1 MDIKNPEYI
10 LEIARQQS
18 VTHAAEKLFVTQ
30 STLSQYLL
38 KLENEL
44 GTPLFSREKSGL
56 VPTEAGHVYLHAAR
70 AVVQIQNAAE
80 ASIAALKKE
89 GFLCVGVSFWG
100 LTLLTGLLPA
110 FKSRFPDI
118 TLRIFVDDYAHLK
131 VMMQAGRIDLAVI
144 SITEED
150 DRPAQGAVNLRREEL
165 VVALPREAA
174 YCLEHPDAEFISEKQ
189 LPQALD
195 TLDFIA
201 LDEGASIRRRRECLS
216 CHKRFTTY
224 EMMESLPLVV
234 VKKDGSRQ
242 SFDRNKVMSGL
253 IRACEKRPV
262 SVNTLEELVTEIEQV
277 LQNEMEREVSSA
289 MIGELVMERLKKVDE
304 VAYVRFASVYRQF
317 KDINTFMQELNKL
330 LEDRR

>member
-18 VTHAAEKLFVTQ
+18 VTHAAEKLFATQ

-80 ASIAALKKE
+80 VSIAALKKE

-100 LTLLTGLLPA
+100 LTLLTGLLPT

-118 TLRIFVDDYAHLK
+118 TLRLFVDDYAHLK

-150 DRPAQGAVNLRREEL
+150 DRPAQGSIDLKREEL

-174 YCLEHPDAEFISEKQ
+174 YCLEHPDAEFISEEQ

-195 TLDFIA
+195 TLNFIA
-201 LDEGASIRRRRECLS
+201 PDEGASIRRIEDALFRRLMYRPHVICEVEREDSATRMVAAGVGAAILS
-216 CHKRFTTY
+216 VEDVRGVREIRSFRLDPPLYRENIMVLRRGVKRTEALT
-224 EMMESLPLVV
+224 
-234 VKKDGSRQ
+234 G
-242 SFDRNKVMSGL
+242 
-253 IRACEKRPV
+253 
-262 SVNTLEELVTEIEQV
+262 LEEL
-277 LQNEMEREVSSA
+277 
-289 MIGELVMERLKKVDE
+289 LVAQAR
-304 VAYVRFASVYRQF
+304 
-317 KDINTFMQELNKL
+317 NK
-330 LEDRR
+330 

>member
-201 LDEGASIRRRRECLS
+201 LDEGASIRRIEDALFRRLMYRPHVICEVEREDSATRMVDAGVGAAILS
-216 CHKRFTTY
+216 QEDVRGVRSIRSFRLDPPLYRENIMVLRRGVKRTEALT
-224 EMMESLPLVV
+224 
-234 VKKDGSRQ
+234 G
-242 SFDRNKVMSGL
+242 
-253 IRACEKRPV
+253 
-262 SVNTLEELVTEIEQV
+262 LEEL
-277 LQNEMEREVSSA
+277 
-289 MIGELVMERLKKVDE
+289 LVAQARSK
-304 VAYVRFASVYRQF
+304 
-317 KDINTFMQELNKL
+317 
-330 LEDRR
+330 

>member
-150 DRPAQGAVNLRREEL
+150 DRPAQGSIDLKREEL

-174 YCLEHPDAEFISEKQ
+174 YCLEHPDAEFISEEQ

-195 TLDFIA
+195 TLNFIA
-201 LDEGASIRRRRECLS
+201 PDEGASIRRIEDALFRRLMYRPHVICEVEREDSATRMVAAGVGAAILS
-216 CHKRFTTY
+216 VEDVRGVREIRSFRLDPPLYRENIMVLRRGVKRTEALT
-224 EMMESLPLVV
+224 
-234 VKKDGSRQ
+234 G
-242 SFDRNKVMSGL
+242 
-253 IRACEKRPV
+253 
-262 SVNTLEELVTEIEQV
+262 LEEL
-277 LQNEMEREVSSA
+277 
-289 MIGELVMERLKKVDE
+289 LVAQAQSE
-304 VAYVRFASVYRQF
+304 
-317 KDINTFMQELNKL
+317 
-330 LEDRR
+330 

>member
-80 ASIAALKKE
+80 VSIAALKKE

-100 LTLLTGLLPA
+100 LTLLTGLLPT
-110 FKSRFPDI
+110 FKSRVPDI
-118 TLRIFVDDYAHLK
+118 TLRLFVDDYAHLK

-150 DRPAQGAVNLRREEL
+150 DRPAQGAIDLRREEL

-195 TLDFIA
+195 TLNFIA
-201 LDEGASIRRRRECLS
+201 PDEGASIRRIEDALFRRLMYRPHVICEVEREDSATRMVAAGVGAAILS
-216 CHKRFTTY
+216 VEDVRGVREIRSFRLDPPLYRENIMVLRRGVKRTEALT
-224 EMMESLPLVV
+224 
-234 VKKDGSRQ
+234 G
-242 SFDRNKVMSGL
+242 
-253 IRACEKRPV
+253 
-262 SVNTLEELVTEIEQV
+262 LEEL
-277 LQNEMEREVSSA
+277 
-289 MIGELVMERLKKVDE
+289 LVAQAR
-304 VAYVRFASVYRQF
+304 
-317 KDINTFMQELNKL
+317 NK
-330 LEDRR
+330 

>member
-80 ASIAALKKE
+80 VSIAALKKE

-100 LTLLTGLLPA
+100 LTLLTGLLPT

-118 TLRIFVDDYAHLK
+118 TLRLFVDDYAHLK

-150 DRPAQGAVNLRREEL
+150 DRPAQGSIDLKREEL

-174 YCLEHPDAEFISEKQ
+174 YCLEHPDAEFISEEQ

-195 TLDFIA
+195 TLNFIA
-201 LDEGASIRRRRECLS
+201 PDEGASIRRIEDALFRRLMYRPHVICEVEREDSATRMVAAGVGAAILS
-216 CHKRFTTY
+216 VEDVRGVREIRSFRLDPPLYRENIMVLRHGVKRTEALT
-224 EMMESLPLVV
+224 
-234 VKKDGSRQ
+234 G
-242 SFDRNKVMSGL
+242 
-253 IRACEKRPV
+253 
-262 SVNTLEELVTEIEQV
+262 LEEL
-277 LQNEMEREVSSA
+277 
-289 MIGELVMERLKKVDE
+289 LVAQAR
-304 VAYVRFASVYRQF
+304 
-317 KDINTFMQELNKL
+317 NK
-330 LEDRR
+330 

>member
-150 DRPAQGAVNLRREEL
+150 DRPAQGAVDLRREEL

-174 YCLEHPDAEFISEKQ
+174 YCLEHPDAEFIPEKQ

-201 LDEGASIRRRRECLS
+201 LDEGASIRRIEDALFRRLMYRPHVICEVEREDSATRMVDAGVGAAILS
-216 CHKRFTTY
+216 QEDVRGVRSIRSFRLDPPLYRENIMVLRRGVKRTEALT
-224 EMMESLPLVV
+224 
-234 VKKDGSRQ
+234 G
-242 SFDRNKVMSGL
+242 
-253 IRACEKRPV
+253 
-262 SVNTLEELVTEIEQV
+262 LEEL
-277 LQNEMEREVSSA
+277 
-289 MIGELVMERLKKVDE
+289 LVAQAR
-304 VAYVRFASVYRQF
+304 
-317 KDINTFMQELNKL
+317 NK
-330 LEDRR
+330 

>member
-80 ASIAALKKE
+80 VSIAALKKE

-100 LTLLTGLLPA
+100 LTLLTGLLPT

-118 TLRIFVDDYAHLK
+118 TLRLFVDDYAHLK

-150 DRPAQGAVNLRREEL
+150 DRPARGAIDLRREEL

-195 TLDFIA
+195 TLNFIA
-201 LDEGASIRRRRECLS
+201 PDEGASIRRIEDALFRRLMYRPHVICEVEREDSATRMVAAGVGAAILS
-216 CHKRFTTY
+216 VEDVRGVREIRSFRLDPPLYRENIMVLRRGVKRTEALT
-224 EMMESLPLVV
+224 
-234 VKKDGSRQ
+234 G
-242 SFDRNKVMSGL
+242 
-253 IRACEKRPV
+253 
-262 SVNTLEELVTEIEQV
+262 LEEL
-277 LQNEMEREVSSA
+277 
-289 MIGELVMERLKKVDE
+289 LVAQAR
-304 VAYVRFASVYRQF
+304 
-317 KDINTFMQELNKL
+317 NK
-330 LEDRR
+330 

>member
-44 GTPLFSREKSGL
+44 GPPLFSREKSGL

-195 TLDFIA
+195 TLNFIA
-201 LDEGASIRRRRECLS
+201 PDEGASIRRIEDALFRRLMYRPHVICEVEREDSATRMVAAGVGAAILS
-216 CHKRFTTY
+216 VEDVRGVREIRSFRLDPPLYRENIMVLRRGVKRTEALT
-224 EMMESLPLVV
+224 
-234 VKKDGSRQ
+234 G
-242 SFDRNKVMSGL
+242 
-253 IRACEKRPV
+253 
-262 SVNTLEELVTEIEQV
+262 LEEL
-277 LQNEMEREVSSA
+277 
-289 MIGELVMERLKKVDE
+289 LVAQAQSE
-304 VAYVRFASVYRQF
+304 
-317 KDINTFMQELNKL
+317 
-330 LEDRR
+330 

>member
-80 ASIAALKKE
+80 ASIAALKKD
-89 GFLCVGVSFWG
+89 GFLCEGVSFWG

-150 DRPAQGAVNLRREEL
+150 DRPAQGSIDLRREEL

-201 LDEGASIRRRRECLS
+201 LDEGASIRRIEDALFRRLMYRPHVICEVEREDSATRMVDAGVGAAILS
-216 CHKRFTTY
+216 QEDVRGVRSIRSFRLDPPLYRENIMVLRRGVKRTEALT
-224 EMMESLPLVV
+224 
-234 VKKDGSRQ
+234 G
-242 SFDRNKVMSGL
+242 
-253 IRACEKRPV
+253 
-262 SVNTLEELVTEIEQV
+262 LEEL
-277 LQNEMEREVSSA
+277 
-289 MIGELVMERLKKVDE
+289 LVAQAR
-304 VAYVRFASVYRQF
+304 
-317 KDINTFMQELNKL
+317 NK
-330 LEDRR
+330 

>member
-201 LDEGASIRRRRECLS
+201 LDEGASIRRIEDALFRRLMYRPHVICEVERDDSATRMVDAGVGAAILS
-216 CHKRFTTY
+216 QEDVRGVRSIRSFRLDPPLYRENIMVLRRGAKRTEALT
-224 EMMESLPLVV
+224 
-234 VKKDGSRQ
+234 G
-242 SFDRNKVMSGL
+242 
-253 IRACEKRPV
+253 
-262 SVNTLEELVTEIEQV
+262 LEEL
-277 LQNEMEREVSSA
+277 
-289 MIGELVMERLKKVDE
+289 LVAQARSE
-304 VAYVRFASVYRQF
+304 
-317 KDINTFMQELNKL
+317 
-330 LEDRR
+330 

>member
-80 ASIAALKKE
+80 VSIAALKKE

-100 LTLLTGLLPA
+100 LTLLTGLLPT

-118 TLRIFVDDYAHLK
+118 TLRLFVDDYAHLK

-150 DRPAQGAVNLRREEL
+150 DRPAQGSIDLKREEL

-174 YCLEHPDAEFISEKQ
+174 YCLEHPDAEFISEEQ

-195 TLDFIA
+195 TLNFIA
-201 LDEGASIRRRRECLS
+201 PDEGASIRRIEDALFRRLMYRPHVICEVEREDSATRMVAAGVGAAILS
-216 CHKRFTTY
+216 VEDVRGVREIRSFRLDPPLYRENIMVLRRGVKRTEALT
-224 EMMESLPLVV
+224 
-234 VKKDGSRQ
+234 G
-242 SFDRNKVMSGL
+242 
-253 IRACEKRPV
+253 
-262 SVNTLEELVTEIEQV
+262 LEELLAAQA
-277 LQNEMEREVSSA
+277 R
-289 MIGELVMERLKKVDE
+289 
-304 VAYVRFASVYRQF
+304 
-317 KDINTFMQELNKL
+317 NK
-330 LEDRR
+330 

>member
-150 DRPAQGAVNLRREEL
+150 DRPAQGAVDLRREEL

-174 YCLEHPDAEFISEKQ
+174 YCLEHPDAEFIPEKQ

-201 LDEGASIRRRRECLS
+201 LDEGASIRRIEDALFRLLMYRPHVICEVEREDSATRMVDAGVGAAILSQEDVRGVRSIRSFRLDPPLYRENIMVLRRGV
-216 CHKRFTTY
+216 KRTEALT
-224 EMMESLPLVV
+224 
-234 VKKDGSRQ
+234 G
-242 SFDRNKVMSGL
+242 
-253 IRACEKRPV
+253 
-262 SVNTLEELVTEIEQV
+262 LEEL
-277 LQNEMEREVSSA
+277 
-289 MIGELVMERLKKVDE
+289 LVAQAR
-304 VAYVRFASVYRQF
+304 
-317 KDINTFMQELNKL
+317 NK
-330 LEDRR
+330 

>member
-1 MDIKNPEYI
+1 MDIKNPEYT

-80 ASIAALKKE
+80 VSIAALKKE

-100 LTLLTGLLPA
+100 LTLLTGLLPT

-118 TLRIFVDDYAHLK
+118 TLRLFVDDYAHLK

-150 DRPAQGAVNLRREEL
+150 DRPAQGSIDLKREEL

-174 YCLEHPDAEFISEKQ
+174 YCLEHPDAEFISEEQ

-195 TLDFIA
+195 TLNFIA
-201 LDEGASIRRRRECLS
+201 PDEGASIRRIEDALFRRLMYRPHVICEVEREDSATRMVAAGVGAAILS
-216 CHKRFTTY
+216 VEDVRGVREIRSFRLDPPLYRENIMVLRRGVKRTEALT
-224 EMMESLPLVV
+224 
-234 VKKDGSRQ
+234 G
-242 SFDRNKVMSGL
+242 
-253 IRACEKRPV
+253 
-262 SVNTLEELVTEIEQV
+262 LEEL
-277 LQNEMEREVSSA
+277 
-289 MIGELVMERLKKVDE
+289 LVAQAR
-304 VAYVRFASVYRQF
+304 
-317 KDINTFMQELNKL
+317 NK
-330 LEDRR
+330 

>member
-80 ASIAALKKE
+80 VSIAALKKE

-100 LTLLTGLLPA
+100 LTLLTGLLPT

-118 TLRIFVDDYAHLK
+118 TLRLFVDDYAHLK

-150 DRPAQGAVNLRREEL
+150 DRPAQGAIDLRREEL

-195 TLDFIA
+195 TLNFIA
-201 LDEGASIRRRRECLS
+201 PDEGASIRRIEDALFRRLMYRPHVICEVEREDSATRMVAAGVGAAILS
-216 CHKRFTTY
+216 VEDVRGVREIRSFRLDPPLYRENIMVLRRGVKRTEALT
-224 EMMESLPLVV
+224 
-234 VKKDGSRQ
+234 G
-242 SFDRNKVMSGL
+242 
-253 IRACEKRPV
+253 
-262 SVNTLEELVTEIEQV
+262 LEEL
-277 LQNEMEREVSSA
+277 
-289 MIGELVMERLKKVDE
+289 LVAQARN
-304 VAYVRFASVYRQF
+304 R
-317 KDINTFMQELNKL
+317 
-330 LEDRR
+330 

>member
-30 STLSQYLL
+30 STLSQYLS

-201 LDEGASIRRRRECLS
+201 LDEGASIRRIEDALFRRLMYRPHVICEVEREDSATRMVDAGVGAAILS
-216 CHKRFTTY
+216 QEDVRGVRSIRSFRLDPPLYRENIMVLRRGAKRTEALT
-224 EMMESLPLVV
+224 
-234 VKKDGSRQ
+234 G
-242 SFDRNKVMSGL
+242 
-253 IRACEKRPV
+253 
-262 SVNTLEELVTEIEQV
+262 LEEL
-277 LQNEMEREVSSA
+277 
-289 MIGELVMERLKKVDE
+289 LVAQARSE
-304 VAYVRFASVYRQF
+304 
-317 KDINTFMQELNKL
+317 
-330 LEDRR
+330 

>member
-80 ASIAALKKE
+80 VSIAALKKE

-100 LTLLTGLLPA
+100 LTLLTGLLPT

-118 TLRIFVDDYAHLK
+118 TLRLFVDDYAHLK

-150 DRPAQGAVNLRREEL
+150 DRPAQGSIDLKREEL

-174 YCLEHPDAEFISEKQ
+174 YCLEHPDAEFISEEQ

-195 TLDFIA
+195 TLNFIA
-201 LDEGASIRRRRECLS
+201 PDEGASIRRIEDALFRRLMYRPHVICEVEREDSATRMVDAGVGAAILS
-216 CHKRFTTY
+216 QEDVRGVRSIRSFRLDPPLYRENIMVLRRGVKRTEALT
-224 EMMESLPLVV
+224 
-234 VKKDGSRQ
+234 G
-242 SFDRNKVMSGL
+242 
-253 IRACEKRPV
+253 
-262 SVNTLEELVTEIEQV
+262 LEEL
-277 LQNEMEREVSSA
+277 
-289 MIGELVMERLKKVDE
+289 LVAQAR
-304 VAYVRFASVYRQF
+304 
-317 KDINTFMQELNKL
+317 NK
-330 LEDRR
+330 

>member
-195 TLDFIA
+195 TLNFIA
-201 LDEGASIRRRRECLS
+201 PDEGASIRRIEDALFRRLMYRPHVICGEDSATRMVAAGVGAAILS
-216 CHKRFTTY
+216 VEDVRGVREIRSFRLDPPLYRENIMVLRRGVKRTEALT
-224 EMMESLPLVV
+224 
-234 VKKDGSRQ
+234 G
-242 SFDRNKVMSGL
+242 
-253 IRACEKRPV
+253 
-262 SVNTLEELVTEIEQV
+262 LEEL
-277 LQNEMEREVSSA
+277 
-289 MIGELVMERLKKVDE
+289 LVAQAR
-304 VAYVRFASVYRQF
+304 
-317 KDINTFMQELNKL
+317 NK
-330 LEDRR
+330 

>member
-150 DRPAQGAVNLRREEL
+150 DRPAQGSIDLKREEL

-201 LDEGASIRRRRECLS
+201 LDEGASIRRIEDALFRRLMYRPHVICEVEREDSATRMVDAGVGAAILS
-216 CHKRFTTY
+216 QEDVRGVRSIRSFRLDPPLYRENIMVLRRGVKRTEALT
-224 EMMESLPLVV
+224 
-234 VKKDGSRQ
+234 G
-242 SFDRNKVMSGL
+242 
-253 IRACEKRPV
+253 
-262 SVNTLEELVTEIEQV
+262 LEEL
-277 LQNEMEREVSSA
+277 
-289 MIGELVMERLKKVDE
+289 LVAQAR
-304 VAYVRFASVYRQF
+304 
-317 KDINTFMQELNKL
+317 NK
-330 LEDRR
+330 

>member
-80 ASIAALKKE
+80 VSIAALKKE

-100 LTLLTGLLPA
+100 LTLVTDLLPA
-110 FKSRFPDI
+110 FKARFPDI
-118 TLRIFVDDYAHLK
+118 TLRLFVDDYAHLK

-150 DRPAQGAVNLRREEL
+150 DRPAQGSIDLKREEL

-174 YCLEHPDAEFISEKQ
+174 YCLEHPDAEFISEEQ

-195 TLDFIA
+195 TLNFIA
-201 LDEGASIRRRRECLS
+201 PDEGASIRRIEDALFRRLMYRPHVICEVEREDSATRMVAAGVGAAILS
-216 CHKRFTTY
+216 VEDVRGVREIRSFRLDPPLYRENIMVLRRGVKRTEALT
-224 EMMESLPLVV
+224 
-234 VKKDGSRQ
+234 G
-242 SFDRNKVMSGL
+242 
-253 IRACEKRPV
+253 
-262 SVNTLEELVTEIEQV
+262 LEEL
-277 LQNEMEREVSSA
+277 
-289 MIGELVMERLKKVDE
+289 LVAQAR
-304 VAYVRFASVYRQF
+304 
-317 KDINTFMQELNKL
+317 NK
-330 LEDRR
+330 

>member
-80 ASIAALKKE
+80 VSIAALKKE

-100 LTLLTGLLPA
+100 LTLLTGLLPT

-118 TLRIFVDDYAHLK
+118 TLRLFVDDYAHLK

-150 DRPAQGAVNLRREEL
+150 DRPAQGSIDLKREEL

-174 YCLEHPDAEFISEKQ
+174 YCLEHPDAEFISEEQ

-195 TLDFIA
+195 TLNFIA
-201 LDEGASIRRRRECLS
+201 PDEGASIRRIEDALFRRLMYRPHVICEVEREDSATRMVAAGVGAAILS
-216 CHKRFTTY
+216 VEDVRGVREIRSFRLDPPLYRENIMVLRRGVKRTEALT
-224 EMMESLPLVV
+224 
-234 VKKDGSRQ
+234 G
-242 SFDRNKVMSGL
+242 
-253 IRACEKRPV
+253 
-262 SVNTLEELVTEIEQV
+262 LEEL
-277 LQNEMEREVSSA
+277 
-289 MIGELVMERLKKVDE
+289 LVAHAR
-304 VAYVRFASVYRQF
+304 
-317 KDINTFMQELNKL
+317 NK
-330 LEDRR
+330 

>member
-110 FKSRFPDI
+110 FNSRFPDI

-201 LDEGASIRRRRECLS
+201 LDEGASIRRIEDALFRRLMYRPHVICEVEREDSATRMVDAGVGAAILS
-216 CHKRFTTY
+216 QEDVRGVRSIRSFRLDPPLYRENIMVLRRGAKRTEALT
-224 EMMESLPLVV
+224 
-234 VKKDGSRQ
+234 G
-242 SFDRNKVMSGL
+242 
-253 IRACEKRPV
+253 
-262 SVNTLEELVTEIEQV
+262 LEEL
-277 LQNEMEREVSSA
+277 
-289 MIGELVMERLKKVDE
+289 LVAQARSE
-304 VAYVRFASVYRQF
+304 
-317 KDINTFMQELNKL
+317 
-330 LEDRR
+330 

>member
-150 DRPAQGAVNLRREEL
+150 DRPAQGAVDLRREEL

-189 LPQALD
+189 LPQVLD

-201 LDEGASIRRRRECLS
+201 LDEGASIRRIEDALFRRLMYRPHVICEVEREDSATRMVDAGVGAAILS
-216 CHKRFTTY
+216 QEDVRGVRSIRSFRLDPPLYRENIMVLRRGVKRTEALT
-224 EMMESLPLVV
+224 
-234 VKKDGSRQ
+234 G
-242 SFDRNKVMSGL
+242 
-253 IRACEKRPV
+253 
-262 SVNTLEELVTEIEQV
+262 LEEL
-277 LQNEMEREVSSA
+277 
-289 MIGELVMERLKKVDE
+289 LVAQAR
-304 VAYVRFASVYRQF
+304 
-317 KDINTFMQELNKL
+317 NK
-330 LEDRR
+330 

>member
-100 LTLLTGLLPA
+100 LTLLTGLLPT

-118 TLRIFVDDYAHLK
+118 TLRLFVDDYAHLK

-150 DRPAQGAVNLRREEL
+150 DRPAQGAIDLRREEL

-195 TLDFIA
+195 TLNFIA
-201 LDEGASIRRRRECLS
+201 PDEGASIRRIEDALFRRLMYRPHVICEVEREDSATRMVAAGVGAAILS
-216 CHKRFTTY
+216 VEDVRGVREIRSFRLDPPLYRENIMVLRRGVKRTEALT
-224 EMMESLPLVV
+224 
-234 VKKDGSRQ
+234 G
-242 SFDRNKVMSGL
+242 
-253 IRACEKRPV
+253 
-262 SVNTLEELVTEIEQV
+262 LEEL
-277 LQNEMEREVSSA
+277 
-289 MIGELVMERLKKVDE
+289 LVAQAR
-304 VAYVRFASVYRQF
+304 
-317 KDINTFMQELNKL
+317 NK
-330 LEDRR
+330 

>member
-80 ASIAALKKE
+80 VSIAALKKE

-100 LTLLTGLLPA
+100 LTLLTGLLPT

-118 TLRIFVDDYAHLK
+118 TLRLFVDDYAHLK
-131 VMMQAGRIDLAVI
+131 VRMQAGRIDLAVI

-150 DRPAQGAVNLRREEL
+150 DRPAQGSIDLKREEL

-174 YCLEHPDAEFISEKQ
+174 YCLEHPDAEFISEEQ

-195 TLDFIA
+195 TLNFIA
-201 LDEGASIRRRRECLS
+201 PDEGASIRRIEDALFRRLMYRPHVICEVEREDSATRMVAAGVGAAILS
-216 CHKRFTTY
+216 VEDVRGVREIRSFRLDPPLYRENIMVLRRGVKRTEALT
-224 EMMESLPLVV
+224 
-234 VKKDGSRQ
+234 G
-242 SFDRNKVMSGL
+242 
-253 IRACEKRPV
+253 
-262 SVNTLEELVTEIEQV
+262 LEEL
-277 LQNEMEREVSSA
+277 
-289 MIGELVMERLKKVDE
+289 LVAQAR
-304 VAYVRFASVYRQF
+304 
-317 KDINTFMQELNKL
+317 NK
-330 LEDRR
+330 

>member
-201 LDEGASIRRRRECLS
+201 LDEGASIRRIEDALFRRLMYRPHVICEVEREDSATRMVDAGVGAAILS
-216 CHKRFTTY
+216 QEDVRGVRSIRSFRLDPPLYRENIMVLRRGAKRTEALT
-224 EMMESLPLVV
+224 
-234 VKKDGSRQ
+234 G
-242 SFDRNKVMSGL
+242 
-253 IRACEKRPV
+253 
-262 SVNTLEELVTEIEQV
+262 LEELLVAQAR
-277 LQNEMEREVSSA
+277 NE
-289 MIGELVMERLKKVDE
+289 
-304 VAYVRFASVYRQF
+304 
-317 KDINTFMQELNKL
+317 
-330 LEDRR
+330 

>member
-30 STLSQYLL
+30 STLSQYLS

-150 DRPAQGAVNLRREEL
+150 DRPAQGAIDLRREEL

-195 TLDFIA
+195 TLNFIA
-201 LDEGASIRRRRECLS
+201 PDEGASIRRIEDALFRRLMYRPHVICEVEREDSATRMVAAGVGAAILS
-216 CHKRFTTY
+216 VEDVRGVREIRSFRLDPPLYRENIMVLRRGVKRTEALT
-224 EMMESLPLVV
+224 
-234 VKKDGSRQ
+234 G
-242 SFDRNKVMSGL
+242 
-253 IRACEKRPV
+253 
-262 SVNTLEELVTEIEQV
+262 LEEL
-277 LQNEMEREVSSA
+277 
-289 MIGELVMERLKKVDE
+289 LVAQAQSE
-304 VAYVRFASVYRQF
+304 
-317 KDINTFMQELNKL
+317 
-330 LEDRR
+330 

>member
-56 VPTEAGHVYLHAAR
+56 VSTEAGHVYLHAAR

-80 ASIAALKKE
+80 VSIAALKKE

-100 LTLLTGLLPA
+100 LTLLTGLLPT

-118 TLRIFVDDYAHLK
+118 TLRLFVDDYAHLK

-150 DRPAQGAVNLRREEL
+150 DRPAQGAIDLRREEL

-195 TLDFIA
+195 TLNFIA
-201 LDEGASIRRRRECLS
+201 PDEGASIRRIEDALFRRLMDRPHVICEVEREDSATRMVAAGVGAAILS
-216 CHKRFTTY
+216 VEDARGVREIRSFRLDPPLYRENIMVLRRGVKRTEALT
-224 EMMESLPLVV
+224 
-234 VKKDGSRQ
+234 G
-242 SFDRNKVMSGL
+242 
-253 IRACEKRPV
+253 
-262 SVNTLEELVTEIEQV
+262 LEEL
-277 LQNEMEREVSSA
+277 
-289 MIGELVMERLKKVDE
+289 LVAQAR
-304 VAYVRFASVYRQF
+304 
-317 KDINTFMQELNKL
+317 NK
-330 LEDRR
+330 

>member
-195 TLDFIA
+195 MLDFIA
-201 LDEGASIRRRRECLS
+201 LDEGASIRRIEDALFRRLMYRPHVICEVEREDSATRMVDAGVGAAILFQEDVRGVRS
-216 CHKRFTTY
+216 IRSFRLDPPLYRENIMVLRRGAKRTEALT
-224 EMMESLPLVV
+224 
-234 VKKDGSRQ
+234 G
-242 SFDRNKVMSGL
+242 
-253 IRACEKRPV
+253 
-262 SVNTLEELVTEIEQV
+262 LEEL
-277 LQNEMEREVSSA
+277 
-289 MIGELVMERLKKVDE
+289 LVAQARSE
-304 VAYVRFASVYRQF
+304 
-317 KDINTFMQELNKL
+317 
-330 LEDRR
+330 

>member
-80 ASIAALKKE
+80 VSIAALKKE

-100 LTLLTGLLPA
+100 LTLLTGLLPT

-118 TLRIFVDDYAHLK
+118 TLRLFVDDYAHLK

-150 DRPAQGAVNLRREEL
+150 DRPAQGAVDLRREEL

-201 LDEGASIRRRRECLS
+201 LDEGASIRRIEDALFRRLMYRPHVICEVEREDSATRMVAAGVGAAILS
-216 CHKRFTTY
+216 VEDVRGVREIRSFRLDPPLYRENIMVLRRGVKRTEALT
-224 EMMESLPLVV
+224 
-234 VKKDGSRQ
+234 G
-242 SFDRNKVMSGL
+242 
-253 IRACEKRPV
+253 
-262 SVNTLEELVTEIEQV
+262 LEEL
-277 LQNEMEREVSSA
+277 
-289 MIGELVMERLKKVDE
+289 LVAQAR
-304 VAYVRFASVYRQF
+304 
-317 KDINTFMQELNKL
+317 NK
-330 LEDRR
+330 

>member
-201 LDEGASIRRRRECLS
+201 LDEGASIRRIEDALFRRLMYRPHVICEVEREDSATRMVDAGVGAAILS
-216 CHKRFTTY
+216 QEDVRGVRSIRSFRLDPPLYRENIMVLRRGAKRTEALT
-224 EMMESLPLVV
+224 
-234 VKKDGSRQ
+234 G
-242 SFDRNKVMSGL
+242 
-253 IRACEKRPV
+253 
-262 SVNTLEELVTEIEQV
+262 LEEL
-277 LQNEMEREVSSA
+277 
-289 MIGELVMERLKKVDE
+289 LVAQARSE
-304 VAYVRFASVYRQF
+304 
-317 KDINTFMQELNKL
+317 
-330 LEDRR
+330 

>member
-44 GTPLFSREKSGL
+44 GTPLFSQEKSGL

-195 TLDFIA
+195 MLDFIA
-201 LDEGASIRRRRECLS
+201 LDEGASIRRIEDALFRRLMYRPHVICEVEREDSATRMVDAGVGAAILS
-216 CHKRFTTY
+216 QEDVRGVRSIRSFRLDPPLYRENIMVLRRGAKRTEALT
-224 EMMESLPLVV
+224 
-234 VKKDGSRQ
+234 G
-242 SFDRNKVMSGL
+242 
-253 IRACEKRPV
+253 
-262 SVNTLEELVTEIEQV
+262 LEEL
-277 LQNEMEREVSSA
+277 
-289 MIGELVMERLKKVDE
+289 LVAQARSE
-304 VAYVRFASVYRQF
+304 
-317 KDINTFMQELNKL
+317 
-330 LEDRR
+330 

>member
-80 ASIAALKKE
+80 VSIAALKKE

-100 LTLLTGLLPA
+100 LTLLTGLLPT

-118 TLRIFVDDYAHLK
+118 TLRLFVDDYAHLK

-150 DRPAQGAVNLRREEL
+150 DRPAQGAIDLRREEL

-195 TLDFIA
+195 TLNFIA
-201 LDEGASIRRRRECLS
+201 PDEGASIRRIEDALFRRLMYRPHVICEVEREDSATRMVAAGVGAAILS
-216 CHKRFTTY
+216 VEDVRGVREIRSFRLDPPLYRENIMVLRRGVKRTEALT
-224 EMMESLPLVV
+224 
-234 VKKDGSRQ
+234 G
-242 SFDRNKVMSGL
+242 
-253 IRACEKRPV
+253 
-262 SVNTLEELVTEIEQV
+262 LEEL
-277 LQNEMEREVSSA
+277 LKNGRERQRRSRPFRFVRECAQARQSRSA
-289 MIGELVMERLKKVDE
+289 REPWRFPRPER
-304 VAYVRFASVYRQF
+304 
-317 KDINTFMQELNKL
+317 
-330 LEDRR
+330 

>member
-80 ASIAALKKE
+80 VSIAALKKE

-100 LTLLTGLLPA
+100 LTLLTGLLPT

-118 TLRIFVDDYAHLK
+118 TLRLFVDDYAHLK

-150 DRPAQGAVNLRREEL
+150 DRPAQGSIDLKREEL

-174 YCLEHPDAEFISEKQ
+174 YCLEHPDAEFISEEQ

-195 TLDFIA
+195 TLNFIA
-201 LDEGASIRRRRECLS
+201 PDEGASIPPHR
-216 CHKRFTTY
+216 
-224 EMMESLPLVV
+224 
-234 VKKDGSRQ
+234 G
-242 SFDRNKVMSGL
+242 
-253 IRACEKRPV
+253 RPV
-262 SVNTLEELVTEIEQV
+262 PPADVSPHVICEVEREDSATRMVAAVWVRPILSVEDVRGVREIRSFRLDPPLYRENIMVLRRGVKRTEALTGLEEL
-277 LQNEMEREVSSA
+277 
-289 MIGELVMERLKKVDE
+289 LVAQAR
-304 VAYVRFASVYRQF
+304 
-317 KDINTFMQELNKL
+317 NK
-330 LEDRR
+330 

>member
-150 DRPAQGAVNLRREEL
+150 DRPAQGSIDLKREEL

-195 TLDFIA
+195 TLNFIA
-201 LDEGASIRRRRECLS
+201 PDEGASIRRIEDALFRRLMYRPHVICEVEREDSATRMVAAGVGAAILS
-216 CHKRFTTY
+216 VEDVRGVREIRSFRLDPPLYRENIMVLRRGVKRTEALT
-224 EMMESLPLVV
+224 
-234 VKKDGSRQ
+234 G
-242 SFDRNKVMSGL
+242 
-253 IRACEKRPV
+253 
-262 SVNTLEELVTEIEQV
+262 LEEL
-277 LQNEMEREVSSA
+277 
-289 MIGELVMERLKKVDE
+289 LVAQARSE
-304 VAYVRFASVYRQF
+304 
-317 KDINTFMQELNKL
+317 
-330 LEDRR
+330 

>member
-80 ASIAALKKE
+80 VSIAALKKE

-100 LTLLTGLLPA
+100 LTLLTGLLPT

-118 TLRIFVDDYAHLK
+118 TLRLFVDDYAHLK

-150 DRPAQGAVNLRREEL
+150 DRPAQGSIDLKREEL

-174 YCLEHPDAEFISEKQ
+174 YCLEHPDAEFISEEQ

-195 TLDFIA
+195 TLNFIA
-201 LDEGASIRRRRECLS
+201 PDEGASIRRIEDALFRRLMYRPHVICEVEREDSATRMVAAGVGAAILS
-216 CHKRFTTY
+216 VEDVRGVREIRSFRLDPPLYRENIMVLRRGVKRTEALT
-224 EMMESLPLVV
+224 
-234 VKKDGSRQ
+234 G
-242 SFDRNKVMSGL
+242 
-253 IRACEKRPV
+253 
-262 SVNTLEELVTEIEQV
+262 LEEL
-277 LQNEMEREVSSA
+277 
-289 MIGELVMERLKKVDE
+289 LVAQAR
-304 VAYVRFASVYRQF
+304 
-317 KDINTFMQELNKL
+317 NK
-330 LEDRR
+330 

>member
-1 MDIKNPEYI
+1 M
-10 LEIARQQS
+10 
-18 VTHAAEKLFVTQ
+18 THAAEKLFVTQ

-201 LDEGASIRRRRECLS
+201 LDEGASIRRIEDALFRRLMYRPHVICEVEREDSATRMVDAGVGAAILS
-216 CHKRFTTY
+216 QEDVRGVRSIRSFRLDPPLYRENIMVLRRGAKRTEALT
-224 EMMESLPLVV
+224 
-234 VKKDGSRQ
+234 G
-242 SFDRNKVMSGL
+242 
-253 IRACEKRPV
+253 
-262 SVNTLEELVTEIEQV
+262 LEEL
-277 LQNEMEREVSSA
+277 
-289 MIGELVMERLKKVDE
+289 LVAQARSE
-304 VAYVRFASVYRQF
+304 
-317 KDINTFMQELNKL
+317 
-330 LEDRR
+330 